1 MRSSPEINELAAA
14 LAKAQADIEGASK
27 DATNPAFGGR
37 KYADLSAVWRACR
50 GPLTSNGLS
59 VVQVPGFAD
68 GRISVETI
76 LLHASGQ
83 WIGGEVSVPLE
94 KEPGRNASQSIGSAV
109 TYLRRYALSA
119 VASVCPEDDDGESS
133 GAKVGARERPRREP
147 QADADGVLVITK
159 PQRERLFAIANERK
173 LPGDDLKAILRRV
186 AGTDSSRRVPM
197 DKYEAV
203 VDAVQ
208 AWTPEPEPPKGAPL
222 ALTEESESPFGDIA
236 ASEPLVMGDELQS
249 VRSTVLDLLD
259 TARTDLSEHIYA
271 GYKHAYETNIDKGAT
286 VAAFTELGELIS
298 SSLRVARG
306 KKEKAA
312 QVKVA
317 QEVIA

>member
-1 MRSSPEINELAAA
+1 MRSSEHINELATA

-50 GPLTSNGLS
+50 GPLTANGLS

-83 WIGGEVSVPLE
+83 WICGEVSVPLE

-147 QADADGVLVITK
+147 PADADGVLVITK
-159 PQRERLFAIANERK
+159 AQRERLFAIAGERK
-173 LPGDDLKAILRRV
+173 VPGDDLKAILVRI
-186 AGTDSSRRVPM
+186 AGTGSTRKLPM

-222 ALTEESESPFGDIA
+222 ALTADSPFGDIA
-236 ASEPLVMGDELQS
+236 ASEPLVMGDEPRLRAARG
-249 VRSTVLDLLD
+249 VVLDLLE

-271 GYKHAYETNIDKGAT
+271 GYKHAYETKIDNGAK
-286 VAAFTELGELIS
+286 VEVFRELGELIS
-298 SSLRVARG
+298 WSLRVARG
-306 KKEKAA
+306 KKETAA
-312 QVKVA
+312 QVKAA